1 MEQTI
6 DKEFIEIFKEI
17 SLHQGFDHLMAEIYG
32 LIYISKEEICLDEV
46 SKKTGF
52 SLASISN
59 KVKFMENVGLITR
72 FTKPGS
78 RKIYLSVEKN
88 ILKLSKDNL
97 INQKTKSLQ
106 IAKQSLPNLIEKYK
120 KKSLSNEN
128 KFKLN
133 LIENYYNQL
142 LISEKLIDKIIKDF
156 DKILDGEKF
165 K

>member
-17 SLHQGFDHLMAEIYG
+17 SLHQGFDHLMSEIYG
-32 LIYISKEEICLDEV
+32 LIYISNEEISLDEV
-46 SKKTGF
+46 SKKTGY

-88 ILKLSKDNL
+88 ILKLSRDNL

-120 KKSLSNEN
+120 KKSLSKNE
-128 KFKLN
+128 KDKLN
-133 LIENYYNQL
+133 LIENYYDQL
-142 LISEKLIDKIIKDF
+142 LISEKLIDNIIKDF